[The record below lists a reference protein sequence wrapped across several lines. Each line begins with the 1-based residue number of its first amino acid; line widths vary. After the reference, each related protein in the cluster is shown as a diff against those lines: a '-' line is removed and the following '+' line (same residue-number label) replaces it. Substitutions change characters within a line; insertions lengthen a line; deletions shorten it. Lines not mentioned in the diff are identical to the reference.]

1 MDDEKMD
8 AIILAAA
15 GLHRMGLEDKINEY
29 LPVEQFVPSAGQG
42 ILCVE
47 YIKGNEK
54 IETILSK
61 YVIENVQKCA
71 EVERSFIESINGD
84 CMSPIGV
91 HATINKKQIKI
102 NAYVSSLDGLR
113 HIKTEYETDMQS
125 KPNPGKYLA
134 EIFIKQ
140 GAKKLLK
147 K

>member
-1 MDDEKMD
+1 MRKVIFLLSIFMFFFKTPATANYEKKFYD
-8 AIILAAA
+8 
-15 GLHRMGLEDKINEY
+15 
-29 LPVEQFVPSAGQG
+29 FS
-42 ILCVE
+42 
-47 YIKGNEK
+47 
-54 IETILSK
+54 
-61 YVIENVQKCA
+61 
-71 EVERSFIESINGD
+71 IESINGD

-113 HIKTEYETDMQS
+113 HIKTEYETYMQS